1 MSSIF
6 LTALSY
12 LTRRGAGGNIKVR
25 TTSPTDFTINTSE
38 EVFVP
43 RATSNRSTMIATNA
57 FTTSDMNDLLSGDQN
72 DGTFFTNLGTDTFT
86 RGADGSLFLGT
97 ATTSA
102 SGRSNV
108 ITDLNA
114 SLGDAIGIVGNKNL
128 LNNFGFADLNSIV
141 DSFL

>member
-6 LTALSY
+6 VTALSY
-12 LTRRGAGGNIKVR
+12 LTRWGAGGNMKVSN
-25 TTSPTDFTINTSE
+25 TYPTGLTIDTNE

-43 RATSNRSTMIATNA
+43 GGTSNRSTAIATNA
-57 FTTSDMNDLLSGDQN
+57 FTISNANDLLLGGQN
-72 DGTFFTNLGTDTFT
+72 DGTLLSNLGTDTLT

-97 ATTSA
+97 TTSA

-108 ITDLNA
+108 MTDFNT
-114 SLGDAIGIVGNKNL
+114 SLGDEIGIGASNNL
-128 LNNFGFADLNSIV
+128 LKNFGFTGLSSMV

>member
-6 LTALSY
+6 VTALSY

-25 TTSPTDFTINTSE
+25 NTSPKGLTINTNE

-43 RATSNRSTMIATNA
+43 GGTSNRSTVIATNA
-57 FTTSDMNDLLSGDQN
+57 FTKSNTSDLLSVGQN
-72 DGTFFTNLGTDTFT
+72 DGTFLSNLGTDTLT

-97 ATTSA
+97 TTSA

-108 ITDLNA
+108 RTDFNT
-114 SLGDAIGIVGNKNL
+114 SSDDGIGIVATNNL
-128 LNNFGFADLNSIV
+128 LNNFGFTGLNSML